1 MSKLNTLKDSKVRDK
16 DGNLLKLYH
25 GTPYGKFYT
34 FKGDMFFFSK
44 SKRFAEDYAE
54 TKSFDYGLDARTTVV
69 EAYLNAKKLFNPKN
83 EADLQALKEV
93 LDDKTDFGFAGYKIS
108 KDDLIENLKGNDVIK
123 PYWTKEQIDKAEFG
137 KVIGQAR
144 DGYNNDLY
152 VATKGND
159 VLYTPMVNHEYVRA
173 LTPEKISEL
182 IEKGTIREKI

>member
-1 MSKLNTLKDSKVRDK
+1 ML
-16 DGNLLKLYH
+16 
-25 GTPYGKFYT
+25 
-34 FKGDMFFFSK
+34 
-44 SKRFAEDYAE
+44 
-54 TKSFDYGLDARTTVV
+54 
-69 EAYLNAKKLFNPKN
+69 KKLFNPKN

-182 IEKGTIREKI
+182 IEKGTIREKFKHANGKWMLEEAYDKLKEEGKIEYQSYN